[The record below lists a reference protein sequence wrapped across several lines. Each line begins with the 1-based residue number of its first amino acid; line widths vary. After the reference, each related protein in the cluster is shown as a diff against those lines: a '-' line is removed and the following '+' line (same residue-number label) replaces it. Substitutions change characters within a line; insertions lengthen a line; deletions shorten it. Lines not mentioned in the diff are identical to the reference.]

1 MFRPCVTFIAEV
13 TLSFAFGAALP
24 FRSWST
30 AADPSYLS
38 AIGQRPNCRGGLPQR
53 PLPGS
58 LQRAV
63 GGASWWDS
71 GVMEGS
77 KGAAWDNMGQWS
89 MTESDDTS
97 TRFCSCTKTTSQ
109 LSEDIMHVII
119 CTYMHVYIRIHCTGI
134 LGGVEPCFQLVPC
147 KHHCN
152 HGARQVHLAYFGH
165 WAWCQNVDN
174 CQEPQN

>member
-1 MFRPCVTFIAEV
+1 MFRPCVIAEV
-13 TLSFAFGAALP
+13 TLLLCLWCSSSLP
-24 FRSWST
+24 QLVYSRRSQLSQRNWPEPSKLPWWGPT
-30 AADPSYLS
+30 AASPWESPTRCWRRFVVRLRRD
-38 AIGQRPNCRGGLPQR
+38 GGRQ
-53 PLPGS
+53 GS
-58 LQRAV
+58 C
-63 GGASWWDS
+63 
-71 GVMEGS
+71 
-77 KGAAWDNMGQWS
+77 MGQYGTWS

>member
-1 MFRPCVTFIAEV
+1 MCHCWSHPF
-13 TLSFAFGAALP
+13 ALP
-24 FRSWST
+24 LVQLF
-30 AADPSYLS
+30 PSAVGLQPQIPAIS
-38 AIGQRPNCRGGLPQR
+38 AQLARAIQICRGGVPQR
-53 PLPGS
+53 PSPWESPTRCWRRFVVRLRRDGGRQGS
-58 LQRAV
+58 C
-63 GGASWWDS
+63 
-71 GVMEGS
+71 
-77 KGAAWDNMGQWS
+77 MGQYGTWS